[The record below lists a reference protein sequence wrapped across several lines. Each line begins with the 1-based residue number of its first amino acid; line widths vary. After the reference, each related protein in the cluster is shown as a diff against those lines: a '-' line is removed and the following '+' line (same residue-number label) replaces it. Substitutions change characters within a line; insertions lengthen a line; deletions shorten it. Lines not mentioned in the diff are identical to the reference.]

1 MTGLIIIYVNMR
13 YVQFSGTCLVKF
25 YSVSELWLV
34 MDSNDNV
41 GSWYRHA
48 CVLKLNWLFVN
59 VILFVHI
66 YTLILAVKS

>member
-1 MTGLIIIYVNMR
+1 MAELIIKNVNMR
-13 YVQFSGTCLVKF
+13 CVEFSGTCLVKF
-25 YSVSELWLV
+25 YSVPDLWLV

-48 CVLKLNWLFVN
+48 WVLKLNWLFVD

-66 YTLILAVKS
+66 YTLMLAVK